1 MFDKWYAECREWW
14 RLYSIRLAAAISALA
29 GIVMANP
36 SLLFEVAKF
45 VPENGMA
52 RLIFSVAVA
61 VLVFLV
67 PTIARLWPQK
77 NLENND
83 GK

>member
-1 MFDKWYAECREWW
+1 MLKNWFNECREWW

-77 NLENND
+77 LPEKSD
-83 GK
+83 GQ